1 MPSVSVVVVNWNG
14 APLLPDCLGSL
25 REQTFRDFEVVLVD
39 NGSTD
44 DSVALAR
51 ELLPGVRVVE
61 VGTNSGFARGSNL
74 GIREARG
81 SQVVLLNNDTA
92 AEPQFL
98 EELVRAAAPGPPVG
112 MVAPKILSFFEPGV
126 IDSVG
131 GLVLTRDGIGQGRGR
146 GEADRGQYDGLGR
159 VLCPSGCAALYRREM
174 LDDVGLL
181 AEEFFA
187 YCEDS
192 EMGLRATW
200 AGWTAV
206 AAPRA
211 VVRHKYSVSAG
222 TYSPLKLRLVE
233 RNHYWLALRVFPLRR
248 LLQLPFWSLH
258 RFGVMAWSL
267 LHGRGKGGGTGG
279 QAPALL
285 AAFLRGH
292 LEALAGAPSQLGRR
306 RRIRRRIRGADFLAR
321 MDGHLIPHSRAFLVP

>member
-1 MPSVSVVVVNWNG
+1 MPLVSVVVVNWNG
-14 APLLPDCLGSL
+14 ASLMPDCLGSL
-25 REQTFRDFEVVLVD
+25 REQTLRDFEVVLVD
-39 NGSTD
+39 NGSSD
-44 DSVALAR
+44 GSVEIAR
-51 ELLPGVRVVE
+51 DLLPGVRVVE
-61 VGTNSGFARGSNL
+61 VGFNSGFARGNNL

-81 SQVVLLNNDTA
+81 RHVVLLNNDTA
-92 AEPQFL
+92 AEPHFL
-98 EELVRAAAPGPPVG
+98 EELVKGAAPGPPAG
-112 MVAPKILSFFEPGV
+112 MVAPKILSFHEAGV

-131 GLVLTRDGIGQGRGR
+131 GLVFTPDGIGQGRGR
-146 GEADRGQYDGLGR
+146 GETDRGQYDDLGP

-174 LDDVGLL
+174 IDDVGLL
-181 AEEFFA
+181 ADEFFA

-200 AGWTAV
+200 AGWRAV

-211 VVRHKYSVSAG
+211 VVRHKYSVSTG

-233 RNHYWLALRVFPLRR
+233 RNHYWLALRVFPLRL

-267 LHGRGKGGGTGG
+267 LHGQGKGGATGG
-279 QAPALL
+279 QTQALL

-292 LEALAGAPSQLGRR
+292 AEALAGAPSQLARR
-306 RRIRRRIRGADFLAR
+306 RRLQRRIRSAEFLAR
-321 MDGHLIPHSRAFLVP
+321 MSGHLIPHRRAFLVP